1 MRRVACSQHARLQ
14 HAWHVCNVHGICVQ
28 YAIWR
33 CVNMASTPPQPP
45 RHRVGPRGP
54 PSRRMRCGGQHACAA
69 CAAGLHMHVVH
80 VRIWRGG
87 GGVCAAV
94 RRAANASTGTVQ
106 CAWACDVWGCAAGRA
121 QTVHWQ
127 CRVMG
132 QCSAAVIARRAGI
145 GRAGGHSPG
154 KIQEKCWAGAAI
166 NCSAPASGRCRKL
179 RL

>member
-1 MRRVACSQHARLQ
+1 MAY
-14 HAWHVCNVHGICVQ
+14 VCN
-28 YAIWR
+28 
-33 CVNMASTPPQPP
+33 MARPLQRWPAGGYTVGGRSPPPP
-45 RHRVGPRGP
+45 GRYSVGPLGVTP
-54 PSRRMRCGGQHACAA
+54 LADAGKGGQHACAA

-127 CRVMG
+127 CGVMG
-132 QCSAAVIARRAGI
+132 QCGAAVIGRRGGHRAGRRALT
-145 GRAGGHSPG
+145 R
-154 KIQEKCWAGAAI
+154 
-166 NCSAPASGRCRKL
+166 
-179 RL
+179 